1 MNVKQYLIA
10 VNFKAS
16 LYFYRDLYYMRP
28 FKSAIKTSKASY
40 KQNYAEM
47 EKLVGELHQQLKNSQ
62 TQGTEA
68 SIARARKRGKFLA
81 LSLIHI

>member
-1 MNVKQYLIA
+1 
-10 VNFKAS
+10 
-16 LYFYRDLYYMRP
+16 MRP

-81 LSLIHI
+81 RERIALSLIHI